1 VPGVGRDSI
10 KVEASQWGK
19 TPIIED
25 VYYYLSQ
32 DFLFIYLHLDYSDP
46 TLSKWPEV
54 SPQGFRGD
62 EVPPYWTLYLHPIYP
77 SGRTGTGLTE
87 VRIIPQ
93 GLERFLGSDK
103 MFVYQDSYTILLVIL
118 ATEHE
123 QKMDEL
129 LVQSPLEVKKERWK
143 RR

>member
-1 VPGVGRDSI
+1 VPRVDHDPI
-10 KVEASQWGK
+10 KVEASLWGK
-19 TPIIED
+19 APKVKD

-32 DFLFIYLHLDYSDP
+32 DFLSICLQLDYSDP

-54 SPQGFRGD
+54 SPQGFRND
-62 EVPPYWTLYLHPIYP
+62 EAPPYWLLYLHPIYP

-103 MFVYQDSYTILLVIL
+103 MFVWQDKYTIMLVIP

-129 LVQSPLEVKKERWK
+129 MLPSPLEVKKERWK